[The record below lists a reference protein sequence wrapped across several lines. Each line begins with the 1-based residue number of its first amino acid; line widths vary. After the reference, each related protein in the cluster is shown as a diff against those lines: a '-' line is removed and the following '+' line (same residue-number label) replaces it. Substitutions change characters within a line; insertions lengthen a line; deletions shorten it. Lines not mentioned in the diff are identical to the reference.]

1 MTPRSHSSLLSLLP
15 TSEFF
20 FFKGDRKSVNKKYTL
35 EHDYTRTKKFKLK
48 RFLRT
53 PCGSAKIKKWR
64 TSQWHE
70 LRSKKSGARPALSIS
85 SYRRA
90 VDLHSFPVFA
100 NPVPAVFL
108 NADQDPATK
117 TS

>member
-1 MTPRSHSSLLSLLP
+1 MKEQETTH
-15 TSEFF
+15 
-20 FFKGDRKSVNKKYTL
+20 KDNKIFMPMFVCTVYSCINCK
-35 EHDYTRTKKFKLK
+35 TKKFKLK
-48 RFLRT
+48 SFLRT